1 MDEEP
6 VEILAG
12 MAERGEVDPWNI
24 DIVDV
29 TDRFLAEVDRR
40 KELDL
45 RISGRTLFY
54 AACLLRL
61 KSDYLEGWDGDEDE
75 EPLSGEEDDE
85 FSCTDFDFEQGGNGG
100 EPIGRLEREIQRRLG
115 RKNLR
120 KRPPVTLYELIKQL
134 KTAEKEQ
141 RRRQRKRTPVVRE
154 PDLDLSA
161 GDVVAVAHDE
171 GYRDAVAVVMEE
183 FRRAAQNGGGV
194 LTLDALS
201 TAMGRSQREVYI
213 PLLFLMLEGKLAL
226 WQDEFFGE
234 IYIGDRVPDRDADED
249 EDEDAGSV
257 PVPVGEQ

>member
-29 TDRFLAEVDRR
+29 TDRFLAELDRR

-61 KSDYLEGWDGDEDE
+61 KSDYFDGWGEEEDEDSFDDEDE
-75 EPLSGEEDDE
+75 SFEDLGFDLESAGE
-85 FSCTDFDFEQGGNGG
+85 T

-115 RKNLR
+115 RKHLR

-141 RRRQRKRTPVVRE
+141 RRRQRKRAPVARE
-154 PDLDLSA
+154 PDLDLDA
-161 GDVVAVAHDE
+161 RDVVAVAHDE
-171 GYRDAVAVVMEE
+171 GYQGAVEVVMKE
-183 FRRAAQNGGGV
+183 FRRVASSGDV
-194 LTLDALS
+194 LTLGDLS
-201 TAMGRSQREVYI
+201 SAIGRSRREVYI
-213 PLLFLMLEGKLAL
+213 PLLFLMLEGELAL

-234 IYIGDRVPDRDADED
+234 IYVGDRIPE
-249 EDEDAGSV
+249 S
-257 PVPVGEQ
+257 EQEK

>member
-29 TDRFLAEVDRR
+29 TDRFLAELDRR

-45 RISGRTLFY
+45 RVSGRTLFY

-61 KSDYLEGWDGDEDE
+61 KSDYLDGWDGDEDE
-75 EPLSGEEDDE
+75 DSFEDEEDESFADLG
-85 FSCTDFDFEQGGNGG
+85 FDFESAG
-100 EPIGRLEREIQRRLG
+100 ELEPMGRLEREIQRRLG
-115 RKNLR
+115 RKSLR

-141 RRRQRKRTPVVRE
+141 RRKQRRRVPVIRE

-171 GYRDAVAVVMEE
+171 GYQKAVSIVMEE
-183 FRRAAQNGGGV
+183 FRRAARNGDV
-194 LTLDALS
+194 LTLGNLS
-201 TAMGRSQREVYI
+201 GAMGRTRREVYI

-234 IYIGDRVPDRDADED
+234 IYVGDHIPDNGTE
-249 EDEDAGSV
+249 
-257 PVPVGEQ
+257 

>member
-6 VEILAG
+6 VEILVG

-29 TDRFLAEVDRR
+29 TDRFLAELDRR

-45 RISGRTLFY
+45 RVSGRTLFY

-61 KSDYLEGWDGDEDE
+61 KSDYLEGWDGDEEEDLISDEDE
-75 EPLSGEEDDE
+75 EPLAYL
-85 FSCTDFDFEQGGNGG
+85 DFDAEPGDGG
-100 EPIGRLEREIQRRLG
+100 EPMGRLEREIQRRLG

-134 KTAEKEQ
+134 RTAEKEQ
-141 RRRQRKRTPVVRE
+141 RRKQRRRITVARE

-171 GYRDAVAVVMEE
+171 GYQKAVAVVMEE
-183 FRRAAQNGGGV
+183 FRRAARDGDP
-194 LTLDALS
+194 LTLDDLS
-201 TAMGRSQREVYI
+201 GAMGRTRREVYI
-213 PLLFLMLEGKLAL
+213 PLLFLMLEGKLAI

-234 IYIGDRVPDRDADED
+234 IYVGDHIPDN
-249 EDEDAGSV
+249 GS
-257 PVPVGEQ
+257 G

>member
-6 VEILAG
+6 VEILVG

-29 TDRFLAEVDRR
+29 TDRFLAELDRR

-45 RISGRTLFY
+45 RVSGRTLFY

-61 KSDYLEGWDGDEDE
+61 KSDYLDGWGDEEDEDSFADDEDE
-75 EPLSGEEDDE
+75 SFEDLG
-85 FSCTDFDFEQGGNGG
+85 FDFESAG
-100 EPIGRLEREIQRRLG
+100 EVEPMGRLEREIQRRLG

-141 RRRQRKRTPVVRE
+141 RRRQRKRVPVPRE
-154 PDLDLSA
+154 PDLNLSA

-171 GYRDAVAVVMEE
+171 GYQGAVAVVMKE
-183 FRRAAQNGGGV
+183 FRRAAQNGDI
-194 LTLDALS
+194 LTLGDLS
-201 TAMGRSQREVYI
+201 DAMGRSRREVYI
-213 PLLFLMLEGKLAL
+213 PLLFLMLEGELAL

-234 IYIGDRVPDRDADED
+234 IY
-249 EDEDAGSV
+249 
-257 PVPVGEQ
+257 VGEQIPENDPEEVGEDG

>member
-29 TDRFLAEVDRR
+29 TDRFLAELDRR

-45 RISGRTLFY
+45 RVSGRTLFY

-61 KSDYLEGWDGDEDE
+61 KSDYLDGWDGEEDEELFADDEDE
-75 EPLSGEEDDE
+75 PFADLG
-85 FSCTDFDFEQGGNGG
+85 FDFESAGDL
-100 EPIGRLEREIQRRLG
+100 EPMGRLEREIQRRLG
-115 RKNLR
+115 RRSLR

-141 RRRQRKRTPVVRE
+141 RRKQRRRVSVPRE
-154 PDLDLSA
+154 PDLDLNA

-171 GYRDAVAVVMEE
+171 GYQNAVSVVMEE
-183 FRRAAQNGGGV
+183 FRRAAQNGDV
-194 LTLDALS
+194 LTLGDLS
-201 TAMGRSQREVYI
+201 GTMGRTRREVYI

-234 IYIGDRVPDRDADED
+234 IYVGDRIPENGAEENPR
-249 EDEDAGSV
+249 
-257 PVPVGEQ
+257 GESPSA

>member
-29 TDRFLAEVDRR
+29 TDRFLAELDRR

-45 RISGRTLFY
+45 RVSGRTLFY

-61 KSDYLEGWDGDEDE
+61 KSDYLDGWDGDEDE
-75 EPLSGEEDDE
+75 ESFADDE
-85 FSCTDFDFEQGGNGG
+85 DEPFADLGFDFESAGDL
-100 EPIGRLEREIQRRLG
+100 EPMGRLEREIQRRLG
-115 RKNLR
+115 RKSLR

-141 RRRQRKRTPVVRE
+141 RRKQRRRVSVPRE
-154 PDLDLSA
+154 PDLDLNA
-161 GDVVAVAHDE
+161 EDVVAVAHDE
-171 GYRDAVAVVMEE
+171 GYQKAVSVVMDA
-183 FRRAAQNGGGV
+183 FRQATRNGDV
-194 LTLDALS
+194 LTLGDLS
-201 TAMGRSQREVYI
+201 GAMGRSRREVYI
-213 PLLFLMLEGKLAL
+213 PLLFLMLEGKLAR

-234 IYIGDRVPDRDADED
+234 IYISDRIPECDMEK
-249 EDEDAGSV
+249 SS
-257 PVPVGEQ
+257 Q

>member
-29 TDRFLAEVDRR
+29 TDRFLAELDRR

-45 RISGRTLFY
+45 RVSGRTLFY

-61 KSDYLEGWDGDEDE
+61 KSDYLDGWEGDEDE
-75 EPLSGEEDDE
+75 ESFVDDE
-85 FSCTDFDFEQGGNGG
+85 DESFEDLGFDFESVGDL
-100 EPIGRLEREIQRRLG
+100 EPMDRLEREIQRRLG
-115 RKNLR
+115 RKSLR

-141 RRRQRKRTPVVRE
+141 RRKQRRRASVPRE
-154 PDLDLSA
+154 PDLDLNA

-171 GYRDAVAVVMEE
+171 GYQNAVLVVMEE
-183 FRRAAQNGGGV
+183 FRRAVQTGDT
-194 LTLDALS
+194 LTLGALS
-201 TAMGRSQREVYI
+201 GKMGRSRREVYI

-234 IYIGDRVPDRDADED
+234 IYVGDRIPESGVDED
-249 EDEDAGSV
+249 
-257 PVPVGEQ
+257 

>member
-29 TDRFLAEVDRR
+29 TDRFLAELDRR

-45 RISGRTLFY
+45 RVSGRTLFY

-61 KSDYLEGWDGDEDE
+61 KSDYLDGWDGDEDE
-75 EPLSGEEDDE
+75 ESFADDE
-85 FSCTDFDFEQGGNGG
+85 DEPFADLGFDFESAGDL
-100 EPIGRLEREIQRRLG
+100 EPMGRLEREIQRRLG
-115 RKNLR
+115 RKSLR

-141 RRRQRKRTPVVRE
+141 RRKQRRRVSVPRE
-154 PDLDLSA
+154 PDLDLNA
-161 GDVVAVAHDE
+161 EDVVAVAHDE
-171 GYRDAVAVVMEE
+171 GYQKAVSVVMDA
-183 FRRAAQNGGGV
+183 FRQATRNGDV
-194 LTLDALS
+194 LTLGDLS
-201 TAMGRSQREVYI
+201 GAMGRSRREVYI

-234 IYIGDRVPDRDADED
+234 IYISDRIPECDMEK
-249 EDEDAGSV
+249 SS
-257 PVPVGEQ
+257 Q

>member
-29 TDRFLAEVDRR
+29 TDRFLAELDRR

-61 KSDYLEGWDGDEDE
+61 KSDYIEGWDGDEDE
-75 EPLSGEEDDE
+75 EPLSDEDEDA
-85 FSCTDFDFEQGGNGG
+85 FSCTDFDFESAGGAI
-100 EPIGRLEREIQRRLG
+100 EPMGRLEREIQRRLG

-154 PDLDLSA
+154 PDLEISA
-161 GDVVAVAHDE
+161 EDVVAVAHDE
-171 GYRDAVAVVMEE
+171 GYRDAVSVVMEE
-183 FRRAAQNGGGV
+183 FRRAAQGGGI
-194 LTLDALS
+194 LTLDDLS
-201 TAMGRSQREVYI
+201 AAMGRSRREVYI
-213 PLLFLMLEGKLAL
+213 PLLFLMLEGRLAL

-234 IYIGDRVPDRDADED
+234 IYIGDRIPDGDGGP
-249 EDEDAGSV
+249 DAGGV
-257 PVPVGEQ
+257 PLPVGEQ

>member
-6 VEILAG
+6 VEILVG

-29 TDRFLAEVDRR
+29 TDRFLAELDRR

-45 RISGRTLFY
+45 RVSGRTLFY

-61 KSDYLEGWDGDEDE
+61 KSDYLDGWGGDGDEEFFVDE
-75 EPLSGEEDDE
+75 EDE
-85 FSCTDFDFEQGGNGG
+85 SFADLGFDFESAGDI
-100 EPIGRLEREIQRRLG
+100 EPMDRLEREIQRRLG
-115 RKNLR
+115 RKSLR

-141 RRRQRKRTPVVRE
+141 RRRQRRRVPAPRE
-154 PDLDLSA
+154 PDLNLSA

-171 GYRDAVAVVMEE
+171 GYQKAVSVVMEE
-183 FRRAAQNGGGV
+183 FRRATRDGDDP
-194 LTLDALS
+194 LTLDGLS
-201 TAMGRSQREVYI
+201 GAMGRTRREVYI

-234 IYIGDRVPDRDADED
+234 VYIGDHVPGNDT
-249 EDEDAGSV
+249 G
-257 PVPVGEQ
+257 

>member
-6 VEILAG
+6 VEILVG
-12 MAERGEVDPWNI
+12 MAERGEIDPWNI

-29 TDRFLAEVDRR
+29 TDRFLAELDRR

-45 RISGRTLFY
+45 RVSGRTLFY

-61 KSDYLEGWDGDEDE
+61 KSEHLEGRDDEDE
-75 EPLSGEEDDE
+75 EFAPDEEDDDLVDL
-85 FSCTDFDFEQGGNGG
+85 DFGFESDGDI

-120 KRPPVTLYELIKQL
+120 ERPPVTLYELIKQL

-141 RRRQRKRTPVVRE
+141 RRRQRRRTPVVRE

-161 GDVVAVAHDE
+161 EDVVAVAHDE
-171 GYRDAVAVVMEE
+171 GYQKAVSIVMRGFQE
-183 FRRAAQNGGGV
+183 AAREGGV

-201 TAMGRSQREVYI
+201 KAMGQSRREVYI

-234 IYIGDRVPDRDADED
+234 IYVGDRILSRSADPNACEGALP
-249 EDEDAGSV
+249 AG
-257 PVPVGEQ
+257 EE

>member
-29 TDRFLAEVDRR
+29 TDRFLAELDRR

-45 RISGRTLFY
+45 RVSGRTLFY

-61 KSDYLEGWDGDEDE
+61 KSDYLDGWDGDEDE
-75 EPLSGEEDDE
+75 ESFLDDDDE
-85 FSCTDFDFEQGGNGG
+85 PFADFGFDFEPAGET

-115 RKNLR
+115 RKSLR

-141 RRRQRKRTPVVRE
+141 RRRQRRRVPLPRE
-154 PDLDLSA
+154 PDLDLNA
-161 GDVVAVAHDE
+161 EDVVAVAHDE
-171 GYRDAVAVVMEE
+171 GYQQAVSVVMDT
-183 FRRAAQNGGGV
+183 FRRATGNGDV
-194 LTLDALS
+194 LTLGDLS
-201 TAMGRSQREVYI
+201 GAMGRSRREVYI
-213 PLLFLMLEGKLAL
+213 PLLFLMLEGRLAL

-234 IYIGDRVPDRDADED
+234 IYIGDRIPERDME
-249 EDEDAGSV
+249 E
-257 PVPVGEQ
+257 PPQ

>member
-6 VEILAG
+6 VEILVG

-29 TDRFLAEVDRR
+29 TDRFLTELDRR

-61 KSDYLEGWDGDEDE
+61 KSEYLEGWDADE
-75 EPLSGEEDDE
+75 EEESSMEGEDDLL
-85 FSCTDFDFEQGGNGG
+85 TDLLFDFESGGGD
-100 EPIGRLEREIQRRLG
+100 EPIERLEREIQRRL
-115 RKNLR
+115 RRRSLR
-120 KRPPVTLYELIKQL
+120 KRPPITLYELIKDL
-134 KTAEKEQ
+134 KTAEKEHRRKQ
-141 RRRQRKRTPVVRE
+141 RRRRSAPPDLE
-154 PDLDLSA
+154 PDFST

-171 GYRDAVAVVMEE
+171 GYQEAVLSVMDG
-183 FRRAAQNGGGV
+183 FRRSARGGEGI
-194 LTLDALS
+194 LTLDELS
-201 TAMGRSQREVYI
+201 GAMGRARHEVYI

-234 IYIGDRVPDRDADED
+234 VYVGSHLLEPDMIDE
-249 EDEDAGSV
+249 
-257 PVPVGEQ
+257 

>member
-29 TDRFLAEVDRR
+29 TDRFLAELDRR

-45 RISGRTLFY
+45 RVSGRTLFY

-61 KSDYLEGWDGDEDE
+61 KSDYLDGWDGEEDEELFADDEDE
-75 EPLSGEEDDE
+75 PFADLG
-85 FSCTDFDFEQGGNGG
+85 FDFESAGDL
-100 EPIGRLEREIQRRLG
+100 EPMGRLEREIQRRLG
-115 RKNLR
+115 RKSLR

-141 RRRQRKRTPVVRE
+141 RRKQRRRVSVPRE
-154 PDLDLSA
+154 PDLDLNA

-171 GYRDAVAVVMEE
+171 GYQNAVSVVMEE
-183 FRRAAQNGGGV
+183 FRRAARNGDI
-194 LTLDALS
+194 LTLGDLS
-201 TAMGRSQREVYI
+201 GTMGRTRREVYI

-234 IYIGDRVPDRDADED
+234 IYVGDRIPESGVEED
-249 EDEDAGSV
+249 PRAESPSA
-257 PVPVGEQ
+257 

>member
-6 VEILAG
+6 VEILVG

-29 TDRFLAEVDRR
+29 TDRFLNELDRR

-45 RISGRTLFY
+45 RVSGRTLFY

-61 KSDYLEGWDGDEDE
+61 KSEYLDGWDDGGDEESSLDD
-75 EPLSGEEDDE
+75 EDDLFVDIE
-85 FSCTDFDFEQGGNGG
+85 FDFESGGGG
-100 EPIGRLEREIQRRLG
+100 EPIERLEREIQRRLR

-141 RRRQRKRTPVVRE
+141 RRKQRRRKPAHPE
-154 PDLDLSA
+154 PDLDLDA
-161 GDVVAVAHDE
+161 GEVVAVAHDE
-171 GYRDAVAVVMEE
+171 GYQAAVTGVMEGY
-183 FRRAAQNGGGV
+183 RRSVREGDGI
-194 LTLDALS
+194 LTLGDLS
-201 TAMGRSQREVYI
+201 GSMGRERHEVYI

-234 IYIGDRVPDRDADED
+234 VYIGENAPEPDED
-249 EDEDAGSV
+249 EE
-257 PVPVGEQ
+257 

>member
-12 MAERGEVDPWNI
+12 MAERGEIDPWNV

-29 TDRFLAEVDRR
+29 TDRFLAELDRR

-45 RISGRTLFY
+45 RVSGRTLFY

-61 KSDYLEGWDGDEDE
+61 KSEYLEGWNE
-75 EPLSGEEDDE
+75 EEDDE
-85 FSCTDFDFEQGGNGG
+85 SALDEEEDGFPGIDFDFGSDDGT
-100 EPIGRLEREIQRRLG
+100 EPIDRLEREIQRRLG

-141 RRRQRKRTPVVRE
+141 RRRQRRRTPVERE
-154 PDLDLSA
+154 PDLDISA

-171 GYRDAVAVVMEE
+171 G
-183 FRRAAQNGGGV
+183 
-194 LTLDALS
+194 
-201 TAMGRSQREVYI
+201 
-213 PLLFLMLEGKLAL
+213 
-226 WQDEFFGE
+226 
-234 IYIGDRVPDRDADED
+234 
-249 EDEDAGSV
+249 
-257 PVPVGEQ
+257 

>member
-29 TDRFLAEVDRR
+29 TDRFLAELDRR

-45 RISGRTLFY
+45 RVSGRTLFY

-61 KSDYLEGWDGDEDE
+61 KSDYLDGWDGDEDE
-75 EPLSGEEDDE
+75 EPFADDE
-85 FSCTDFDFEQGGNGG
+85 DEPFADLGFDFESAGET

-115 RKNLR
+115 RKSLR

-141 RRRQRKRTPVVRE
+141 RRKQRRRVSVPRE
-154 PDLDLSA
+154 PDLDLNA

-171 GYRDAVAVVMEE
+171 GYQNAISVVMEE
-183 FRRAAQNGGGV
+183 FRRAARNGDV
-194 LTLDALS
+194 LTLGDLS
-201 TAMGRSQREVYI
+201 GTMGRTRREVYI

-234 IYIGDRVPDRDADED
+234 IYVGDRIPESGVEEGPSDESSP
-249 EDEDAGSV
+249 A
-257 PVPVGEQ
+257 

>member
-6 VEILAG
+6 VEILVG

-29 TDRFLAEVDRR
+29 TDRFLVELDRR

-45 RISGRTLFY
+45 RVSGRTLFY

-61 KSDYLEGWDGDEDE
+61 KSDYLDGWDGEEAEDSFEDE
-75 EPLSGEEDDE
+75 GEESFADLG
-85 FSCTDFDFEQGGNGG
+85 FDFESAG
-100 EPIGRLEREIQRRLG
+100 ELEPMGRLEREIQRRLG
-115 RKNLR
+115 RKSLR

-141 RRRQRKRTPVVRE
+141 RRKQRRRAPVFHE
-154 PDLDLSA
+154 PDLDLTA

-171 GYRDAVAVVMEE
+171 GYQKAVSIVMEE
-183 FRRAAQNGGGV
+183 FQRAARNGDT
-194 LTLDALS
+194 LTLGGLAG
-201 TAMGRSQREVYI
+201 AMGRTRREVYI

-234 IYIGDRVPDRDADED
+234 IYVGDHVPDN
-249 EDEDAGSV
+249 DAG
-257 PVPVGEQ
+257 

>member
-6 VEILAG
+6 VEILVG

-29 TDRFLAEVDRR
+29 TDRFLAELDRR

-45 RISGRTLFY
+45 RVSGRTLFY

-61 KSDYLEGWDGDEDE
+61 KSDYLDGWDGDEAEDSFADE
-75 EPLSGEEDDE
+75 GEESFADLG
-85 FSCTDFDFEQGGNGG
+85 FDFESAG
-100 EPIGRLEREIQRRLG
+100 ELEPMGRLEREIQRRLG
-115 RKNLR
+115 RKSLR

-141 RRRQRKRTPVVRE
+141 RRKQRRRAPVFRE
-154 PDLDLSA
+154 PDLDLTA
-161 GDVVAVAHDE
+161 GDVVGVAPAE
-171 GYRDAVAVVMEE
+171 GYQKAVSIVMEE
-183 FRRAAQNGGGV
+183 FQRAARNGDI
-194 LTLDALS
+194 LTLGDLAG
-201 TAMGRSQREVYI
+201 AMGRTRREVYI

-234 IYIGDRVPDRDADED
+234 IYVGDHVPDN
-249 EDEDAGSV
+249 DAG
-257 PVPVGEQ
+257 

>member
-29 TDRFLAEVDRR
+29 TDRFLAELDRR

-45 RISGRTLFY
+45 RVSGRTLFY

-61 KSDYLEGWDGDEDE
+61 KSDYLDGWDGDEDE
-75 EPLSGEEDDE
+75 GSFADDE
-85 FSCTDFDFEQGGNGG
+85 DEPFADLGFDFESAGDL
-100 EPIGRLEREIQRRLG
+100 EPMGRLEREIQRRLG
-115 RKNLR
+115 RKSLR

-141 RRRQRKRTPVVRE
+141 RRKQRRRVSVPRE
-154 PDLDLSA
+154 PDLDLNA
-161 GDVVAVAHDE
+161 EDVVAVAHDE
-171 GYRDAVAVVMEE
+171 GYQKAVSVVMDA
-183 FRRAAQNGGGV
+183 FRQATRNGDV
-194 LTLDALS
+194 LTLGDLS
-201 TAMGRSQREVYI
+201 GAMGRSRREVYI

-234 IYIGDRVPDRDADED
+234 IYISDRIPECDMEK
-249 EDEDAGSV
+249 SS
-257 PVPVGEQ
+257 Q

>member
-12 MAERGEVDPWNI
+12 MAERGEIDPWNV

-29 TDRFLAEVDRR
+29 TDRFLAELDRR

-45 RISGRTLFY
+45 RVSGRTLFY

-61 KSDYLEGWDGDEDE
+61 KSEYLDGWGEEEVDEASPDDDDGDV
-75 EPLSGEEDDE
+75 
-85 FSCTDFDFEQGGNGG
+85 FSEIDFDLESGAEV

-141 RRRQRKRTPVVRE
+141 RRRQRRRMPVERE

-161 GDVVAVAHDE
+161 DDVVAVAHDE
-171 GYRDAVAVVMEE
+171 GYQKAVSIVMEE
-183 FRRAAQNGGGV
+183 FRRASQDGDI
-194 LTLDALS
+194 LTLDDLS
-201 TAMGRSQREVYI
+201 ATMGRTRRDVYI
-213 PLLFLMLEGKLAL
+213 PLLFLMLEGRLAL

-234 IYIGDRVPDRDADED
+234 MYIGDRIPEDDADGD
-249 EDEDAGSV
+249 
-257 PVPVGEQ
+257 

>member
-29 TDRFLAEVDRR
+29 TDRFLAELDRR

-45 RISGRTLFY
+45 RVSGRTLFY

-61 KSDYLEGWDGDEDE
+61 KSDYLDGWGGDGDEEFFVDE
-75 EPLSGEEDDE
+75 EDE
-85 FSCTDFDFEQGGNGG
+85 SFADLGFDFESAGDI
-100 EPIGRLEREIQRRLG
+100 EPMDRLEREIQRRLG
-115 RKNLR
+115 RKSLR

-141 RRRQRKRTPVVRE
+141 RRRQRRRVPAPRE
-154 PDLDLSA
+154 PDLNLSA

-171 GYRDAVAVVMEE
+171 GYQKAVSVVMEE
-183 FRRAAQNGGGV
+183 FRRATRDGDDP
-194 LTLDALS
+194 LTLDGLS
-201 TAMGRSQREVYI
+201 GAMGRTRREVYI

-234 IYIGDRVPDRDADED
+234 VYIGDHVPGNDT
-249 EDEDAGSV
+249 G
-257 PVPVGEQ
+257 

>member
-29 TDRFLAEVDRR
+29 TDRFLAELDRR

-45 RISGRTLFY
+45 RVSGRTLFY

-61 KSDYLEGWDGDEDE
+61 KSDYLDGWDGDGDEEFFVDEEDE
-75 EPLSGEEDDE
+75 SFADLG
-85 FSCTDFDFEQGGNGG
+85 FDFESAGDI
-100 EPIGRLEREIQRRLG
+100 EPMDRLEREIQRRLG
-115 RKNLR
+115 RKSLR

-141 RRRQRKRTPVVRE
+141 RRRQRRRVPAPRE
-154 PDLDLSA
+154 PDLNLSA

-171 GYRDAVAVVMEE
+171 GYQKAVSVVMEE
-183 FRRAAQNGGGV
+183 FRRATRDGDDH
-194 LTLDALS
+194 LTLDGLS
-201 TAMGRSQREVYI
+201 GAMGRTRREVYI

-234 IYIGDRVPDRDADED
+234 VYIGDHVPGNDT
-249 EDEDAGSV
+249 G
-257 PVPVGEQ
+257 

>member
-29 TDRFLAEVDRR
+29 TDRFLAELDRR

-45 RISGRTLFY
+45 RVSGRTLFY

-61 KSDYLEGWDGDEDE
+61 KSDYLDGWDGDEDE
-75 EPLSGEEDDE
+75 EPFADDE
-85 FSCTDFDFEQGGNGG
+85 DEPFADLGFDFESAGET

-115 RKNLR
+115 RKSLR

-141 RRRQRKRTPVVRE
+141 RRKQRRRVSVPRE
-154 PDLDLSA
+154 PDLDLNA

-171 GYRDAVAVVMEE
+171 GYQNAISVVMEE
-183 FRRAAQNGGGV
+183 FRRAARNGDV
-194 LTLDALS
+194 LTLGDLS
-201 TAMGRSQREVYI
+201 GTMGRSRREVYI

-234 IYIGDRVPDRDADED
+234 IYVGDRIPESGAEESPHGASSPAR
-249 EDEDAGSV
+249 
-257 PVPVGEQ
+257 

>member
-6 VEILAG
+6 VEILVG

-29 TDRFLAEVDRR
+29 TDRFLAELDRR

-45 RISGRTLFY
+45 RVSGRTLFY

-61 KSDYLEGWDGDEDE
+61 KSDYLDGWDGDEAEDSFADE
-75 EPLSGEEDDE
+75 GEESFADLG
-85 FSCTDFDFEQGGNGG
+85 FDFESAG
-100 EPIGRLEREIQRRLG
+100 ELEPMGRLEREIQRRLG
-115 RKNLR
+115 RKSLR

-141 RRRQRKRTPVVRE
+141 RRKQRRRAPVFHE
-154 PDLDLSA
+154 PDLNLSA

-171 GYRDAVAVVMEE
+171 GYQKAVSIVMEE
-183 FRRAAQNGGGV
+183 FQRAARNGDT
-194 LTLDALS
+194 LTLGGLAG
-201 TAMGRSQREVYI
+201 AMGRTRREVYI

-234 IYIGDRVPDRDADED
+234 VYVGDHVPDN
-249 EDEDAGSV
+249 DAG
-257 PVPVGEQ
+257 

>member
-6 VEILAG
+6 VEILVG

-29 TDRFLAEVDRR
+29 TDRFLNELDRR

-45 RISGRTLFY
+45 RVSGRTLFY

-61 KSDYLEGWDGDEDE
+61 KSEYLDGWDDEEEETPLDDEDDLFADIE
-75 EPLSGEEDDE
+75 
-85 FSCTDFDFEQGGNGG
+85 FDFESGGGG
-100 EPIGRLEREIQRRLG
+100 EPIERLEREIQRRLR

-141 RRRQRKRTPVVRE
+141 RRKQRRRKPAHPE
-154 PDLDLSA
+154 PDLDLDA
-161 GDVVAVAHDE
+161 GEVVAVAHDE
-171 GYRDAVAVVMEE
+171 GYQAAVTGVMEGY
-183 FRRAAQNGGGV
+183 RRSVREGDGI
-194 LTLDALS
+194 LTLGDLS
-201 TAMGRSQREVYI
+201 GSMGRERHEVYI

-234 IYIGDRVPDRDADED
+234 VYIGENAPEPDED
-249 EDEDAGSV
+249 EE
-257 PVPVGEQ
+257 

>member
-61 KSDYLEGWDGDEDE
+61 KSDYLEGWDGDEGE
-75 EPLSGEEDDE
+75 GPLSDEDEDT
-85 FSCTDFDFEQGGNGG
+85 FSCTDFDFEPGDGGI
-100 EPIGRLEREIQRRLG
+100 EPMGRLEREIQRRLG
-115 RKNLR
+115 RKSLR

-141 RRRQRKRTPVVRE
+141 RRRQRRRVHVERE

-171 GYRDAVAVVMEE
+171 GYRDAVSVVMEE
-183 FRRAAQNGGGV
+183 FRRATQNGGGV
-194 LTLDALS
+194 LTLDVLS
-201 TAMGRSQREVYI
+201 ATMGRSRREVYI

-234 IYIGDRVPDRDADED
+234 IYIGEKVPGG
-249 EDEDAGSV
+249 DAGADAGGV
-257 PVPVGEQ
+257 PLPAGEQ